1 MAKTTDTETA
11 ISDFMHKVQHRNPH
25 QSEFQQAVLE
35 IAQTIVPYTKANPA
49 YEQCNILERII
60 EPERAISFRVPWVD
74 DHNQVQV
81 NRGYRVQFNS
91 AIGPYKGGLRF
102 HPTVNESIL
111 KFLGFEQVFK
121 NALTTLPLGGGK
133 GGADFDPKG
142 RSDGEIMRFCQSF
155 MTELYR
161 HIGPEIDVP
170 AGDLGVGN
178 HEIGYLFGQYKR
190 LTNSFSG
197 VLTGKSMNW
206 GGSLIR
212 PQATGYGLVYFTQQ
226 MLQRIG
232 HEVAGKEVAVSG
244 SGDVALYA
252 IEKINDFGG
261 RVISASD
268 SRGAILDPEGI
279 NEEKLEYLRWLKLEQ
294 KERIHHY
301 TQQFNATY
309 HQGARPW
316 DVVPEAQIALPCAT
330 HNELNQ
336 ENAANLVKAGV
347 LLVAEGANMPLTADA
362 LTYLQEQNIFIG
374 PGKAAN
380 AGGVATSGLEMSQNA
395 MRMAWTAEQVDR
407 KLYEVM
413 QDIHSLCVDY
423 GTHEDGSVDYVKGAN
438 LAGFVKVADAMLD
451 QGVV

>member
-1 MAKTTDTETA
+1 MAQEQDHQSA
-11 ISDFMHKVQHRNPH
+11 ISDFMHTVKHRNPN
-25 QSEFQQAVLE
+25 QPEFQQAVLE
-35 IAQTIVPYTKANPA
+35 IAQTIVPYTKAHPS
-49 YEQCNILERII
+49 YEACNILQRLI
-60 EPERAISFRVPWVD
+60 EPERVVSFRVPWVD
-74 DHNQVQV
+74 DHNLVQV

-161 HIGPEIDVP
+161 HIGPEVDVP

-178 HEIGYLFGQYKR
+178 REIGYLFGQYKR
-190 LTNSFSG
+190 LTQNFSG
-197 VLTGKSMNW
+197 VLTGKGTNW

-226 MLQRIG
+226 MLQRTG
-232 HEVAGKEVAVSG
+232 QEVAGKEVAVSG

-261 RVISASD
+261 RVVSASD
-268 SRGAILDPEGI
+268 SRGAIHDPEGI
-279 NEEKLEYLRWLKLEQ
+279 NEEKLAYLRWLKLEQ
-294 KERIHHY
+294 KDRLEAY

-309 HQGARPW
+309 HPAARPW
-316 DVVPEAQIALPCAT
+316 DFVPEVQIALPCAT
-330 HNELNQ
+330 HNELDLD
-336 ENAANLVKAGV
+336 NARNLVNAGV
-347 LLVAEGANMPLTADA
+347 HLVAEGANMPVTAEA
-362 LTYLQEQNIFIG
+362 LNYLQQQNIMIG

-395 MRMAWTAEQVDR
+395 MRMAWTADQVDR

-413 QDIHSLCVDY
+413 QDIHSLCVDH
-423 GTHEDGSVDYVKGAN
+423 GAQEDGSVNYVKGAN